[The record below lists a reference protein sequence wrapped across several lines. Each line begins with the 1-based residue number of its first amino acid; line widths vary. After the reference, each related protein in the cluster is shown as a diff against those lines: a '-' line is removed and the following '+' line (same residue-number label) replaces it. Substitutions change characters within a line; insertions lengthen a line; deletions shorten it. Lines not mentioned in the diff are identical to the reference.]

1 MPISKDLIQSTK
13 SWPFEEARKILHH
26 VKSVTPEKGYILLET
41 GYGPSGLPHIGTFG
55 EVARTCMVRHALQEM
70 TDIPIRLFSF
80 SDDMD
85 GFRKIPT
92 NLPNQDMLAQHIG
105 KPLTMVPDP
114 YGECESLGH
123 YNNAMLRRFLDSF
136 NFDYEF
142 QSSSEW
148 YKSGKFDDALKLI
161 MHHYDAIMNVILP
174 TLGPDRRAT
183 YSPFLPICP
192 TTGVVLQVPVLE
204 RKLDDHTIIYKDP
217 KTENFVELPVTGGN
231 VKLQWKV
238 DWGMRWAAFHVD
250 YEMSGKD
257 LIDSVKLSSQICK
270 ILGKNPPL
278 NLSYE
283 HFLDGEGQKI
293 SKSKGNGLTIDEW
306 LKYAPTESLS
316 YYMYQTPKRAKRL
329 FFDVIPKNVD
339 EYLTQLS
346 KYAIQAEAEQIENP
360 VWHIHNGKPS
370 APESGL
376 SFGVLLNLASVCNT
390 EDKSVLWSFVERY
403 IKGATPEAMPFL
415 DKLIIHAIAYY
426 QDFIKPKKQ
435 FKTPTEIDIKAMKQ
449 LKEGLMALPGNADS
463 DAIQFLVFEVGKQYP
478 YDSLRDWFKS
488 LYEVLLGQT
497 EGPRMGSF
505 IALYGVKNMIALM
518 EEKGV

>member
-1 MPISKDLIQSTK
+1 
-13 SWPFEEARKILHH
+13 
-26 VKSVTPEKGYILLET
+26 
-41 GYGPSGLPHIGTFG
+41 
-55 EVARTCMVRHALQEM
+55 
-70 TDIPIRLFSF
+70 
-80 SDDMD
+80 
-85 GFRKIPT
+85 
-92 NLPNQDMLAQHIG
+92 
-105 KPLTMVPDP
+105 
-114 YGECESLGH
+114 
-123 YNNAMLRRFLDSF
+123 
-136 NFDYEF
+136 
-142 QSSSEW
+142 
-148 YKSGKFDDALKLI
+148 
-161 MHHYDAIMNVILP
+161 
-174 TLGPDRRAT
+174 
-183 YSPFLPICP
+183 
-192 TTGVVLQVPVLE
+192 
-204 RKLDDHTIIYKDP
+204 TIIYKDP
-217 KTENFVELPVTGGN
+217 KTEKLVELPITGGN

-238 DWGMRWAAFHVD
+238 DWGMRWAAFNVD

-257 LIDSVKLSSQICK
+257 LIDSVKLSSQVCK

-283 HFLDGEGQKI
+283 HFLDEEGQKI

-339 EYLTQLS
+339 EYLAQLS
-346 KYAIQAEAEQIENP
+346 KYAEQGEAEQLENP

-370 APESGL
+370 SPESGL
-376 SFGVLLNLASVCNT
+376 SFGILLNLASVCNT

-435 FKTPTEIDIKAMKQ
+435 FKAPTEIDIKAMKQ
-449 LKEGLMALPGNADS
+449 LKDGLVALPENADS

-505 IALYGVKNMIALM
+505 IALYGVKNMITLM
-518 EEKGV
+518 AEKGL

>member
-55 EVARTCMVRHALQEM
+55 EVARTCMVRHALEEM
-70 TDIPIRLFSF
+70 TDIPTRLFSF

-85 GFRKIPT
+85 GFQKIPT

-161 MHHYDAIMNVILP
+161 MHHYDAIMDVILP

-204 RKLDDHTIIYKDP
+204 RKLDDHTIIYKDLVRGVVTDSSRETVR
-217 KTENFVELPVTGGN
+217 KIIDRYLSSGCDSVILGCTELPMLVSELPQGATLLDSTRLVAKGA
-231 VKLQWKV
+231 VAYSL
-238 DWGMRWAAFHVD
+238 
-250 YEMSGKD
+250 GKR
-257 LIDSVKLSSQICK
+257 LCEIDS
-270 ILGKNPPL
+270 
-278 NLSYE
+278 
-283 HFLDGEGQKI
+283 
-293 SKSKGNGLTIDEW
+293 
-306 LKYAPTESLS
+306 
-316 YYMYQTPKRAKRL
+316 
-329 FFDVIPKNVD
+329 
-339 EYLTQLS
+339 
-346 KYAIQAEAEQIENP
+346 
-360 VWHIHNGKPS
+360 
-370 APESGL
+370 
-376 SFGVLLNLASVCNT
+376 
-390 EDKSVLWSFVERY
+390 
-403 IKGATPEAMPFL
+403 
-415 DKLIIHAIAYY
+415 
-426 QDFIKPKKQ
+426 
-435 FKTPTEIDIKAMKQ
+435 
-449 LKEGLMALPGNADS
+449 
-463 DAIQFLVFEVGKQYP
+463 
-478 YDSLRDWFKS
+478 
-488 LYEVLLGQT
+488 
-497 EGPRMGSF
+497 
-505 IALYGVKNMIALM
+505 
-518 EEKGV
+518 